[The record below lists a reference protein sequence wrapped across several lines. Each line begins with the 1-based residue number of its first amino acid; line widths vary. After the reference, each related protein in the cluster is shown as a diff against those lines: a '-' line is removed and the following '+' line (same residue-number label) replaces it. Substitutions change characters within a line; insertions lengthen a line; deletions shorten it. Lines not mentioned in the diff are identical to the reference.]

1 MKLVSTRDFSQ
12 KADLSYALLNPSAS
26 GGGLFSPERLPLLSE
41 DFFKQCED
49 LSYKQIALKIIESF
63 DFDVSSE
70 VFESALKRYDKF
82 ENPACPVQIKKL
94 SENAYILELYHGP
107 TLAFKDMALQPF
119 GALLKSIAKSRNEK
133 FLIMCATSGDTGP
146 ATLEAFADDENI
158 KAVCLYPQGGTSEI
172 QRQQM
177 VKQSAANL
185 KILGVRG
192 NFDDTQRALKS
203 LLADEDFKNELARAN
218 LNLSA
223 ANSVNFGRILFQI
236 IYYIY
241 ASIYFSKHGVLSPE
255 QNLKQSDQCQACGKN
270 FGAAASTGSVESA
283 NSTESG
289 SGAGGAKSAKS
300 SAKGGAKFNTFDV
313 IVPSGNFGNALG
325 AYFAKKMGA
334 KIGKIKIASNANN
347 ILTEL
352 FTRGIYDLR
361 GRELI
366 RTISPAMDI
375 LVSSNV
381 ERLLSDMFG
390 DARTSELM
398 QSLARDKFY
407 KLSAS
412 ELAKLREIFEADFCD
427 DAQCAKF
434 IKQESSRGVLVDPH
448 TATCFKLLDESRLNL
463 VISTAKWIKFTP
475 SMIGAIKGRA
485 CEDEQADMIALSKE
499 FRSDIPP
506 QISRLFSAP
515 QVHSS
520 VVEQSEIKNAI
531 MEWIKK

>member
-70 VFESALKRYDKF
+70 VFEDALKRYDKF

-119 GALLKSIAKSRNEK
+119 GALLKSIAKARNEK

-158 KAVCLYPQGGTSEI
+158 KAVCLYPHGGTSEI

-236 IYYIY
+236 IYYLY
-241 ASIYFSKHGVLSPE
+241 ASIYFSKHGILSPE
-255 QNLKQSDQCQACGKN
+255 QNLKQSDQRPACGKN
-270 FGAAASTGSVESA
+270 FGAAGA
-283 NSTESG
+283 NSAQSV
-289 SGAGGAKSAKS
+289 KQSAKF
-300 SAKGGAKFNTFDV
+300 KTFDV

-361 GRELI
+361 KRELI

-375 LVSSNV
+375 LISSNV

-412 ELAKLREIFEADFCD
+412 ELAKLREVFEANFCD

-434 IKQESSRGVLVDPH
+434 IKQESSHGVLIDPH

-485 CEDEQADMIALSKE
+485 CEDERADMIALSKE

>member
-26 GGGLFSPERLPLLSE
+26 GGGLFSPERLPLLNE

-70 VFESALKRYDKF
+70 VFEDALKRYDKF

-119 GALLKSIAKSRNEK
+119 GALLKSIAKARNEK

-203 LLADEDFKNELARAN
+203 LLADEDFRNELARAN

-236 IYYIY
+236 IYYLY
-241 ASIYFSKHGVLSPE
+241 ASIYFSKHGVLSFE
-255 QNLKQSDQCQACGKN
+255 QNLKQSDQCPACSQN
-270 FGAAASTGSVESA
+270 FGAAAGA
-283 NSTESG
+283 NS
-289 SGAGGAKSAKS
+289 AQSAKQDS
-300 SAKGGAKFNTFDV
+300 KFNTFDV

-361 GRELI
+361 NRELI

-375 LVSSNV
+375 LISSNV

-412 ELAKLREIFEADFCD
+412 ELAKLREVFEADFCD

-434 IKQESSRGVLVDPH
+434 IKQESEHGVLIDPH

-475 SMIGAIKGRA
+475 SMIGAIKDRA
-485 CEDEQADMIALSKE
+485 CEDERADMIALSKE

-506 QISRLFSAP
+506 QISHLFSAP

>member
-70 VFESALKRYDKF
+70 VFEDALKRYDKF

-236 IYYIY
+236 IYYLY

-255 QNLKQSDQCQACGKN
+255 QNLKQSDQCQACSQN
-270 FGAAASTGSVESA
+270 LDAAAGA
-283 NSTESG
+283 NSAQSVKQG
-289 SGAGGAKSAKS
+289 S
-300 SAKGGAKFNTFDV
+300 KFNTFDV

-412 ELAKLREIFEADFCD
+412 ELAKLREVFEADFCD

-434 IKQESSRGVLVDPH
+434 IKQESSRGVLIDPH

-485 CEDEQADMIALSKE
+485 CEDERADMIALSKE

>member
-119 GALLKSIAKSRNEK
+119 GALLKSIAKSRGEK

-203 LLADEDFKNELARAN
+203 LLADDDFKNELARAN

-236 IYYIY
+236 IYYLY
-241 ASIYFSKHGVLSPE
+241 ASIYFSKHGVLSFE
-255 QNLKQSDQCQACGKN
+255 QNLKQSDQCAACGKN
-270 FGAAASTGSVESA
+270 FGSAASA
-283 NSTESG
+283 
-289 SGAGGAKSAKS
+289 SGAQSVKQGS
-300 SAKGGAKFNTFDV
+300 KFNTFDV

-381 ERLLSDMFG
+381 ERLLSDLFG

-412 ELAKLREIFEADFCD
+412 ELAKLREVFEADFCD

-434 IKQESSRGVLVDPH
+434 IKQESSRGVLIDPH

-485 CEDEQADMIALSKE
+485 CEDERADMIALSKE

>member
-12 KADLSYALLNPSAS
+12 KADLSYALLNPSAN

-70 VFESALKRYDKF
+70 VFERALGRYDKF
-82 ENPACPVQIKKL
+82 ENPACPAQIKKL

-119 GALLKSIAKSRNEK
+119 GTLLKSIAKSRNEK

-146 ATLEAFADDENI
+146 AALEAFADDENI

-203 LLADEDFKNELARAN
+203 LLADDDFRNELARAN

-236 IYYIY
+236 IYYLY
-241 ASIYFSKHGVLSPE
+241 ASIYFSKHGVLSYE
-255 QNLKQSDQCQACGKN
+255 QNLNKSTQCTACGKN
-270 FGAAASTGSVESA
+270 FDAAASA
-283 NSTESG
+283 NSAQSVKQ
-289 SGAGGAKSAKS
+289 S
-300 SAKGGAKFNTFDV
+300 AKFNTFDV

-390 DARTSELM
+390 DVRTSELM

-407 KLSAS
+407 QLSAS
-412 ELAKLREIFEADFCD
+412 ELAKLREVFEADFCD

-434 IKQESSRGVLVDPH
+434 IKQESSRGVLIDPH

-485 CEDEQADMIALSKE
+485 CEDERADMIALSKE
-499 FRSDIPP
+499 FHSDIPP

>member
-12 KADLSYALLNPSAS
+12 KADLSYALLNPSAN
-26 GGGLFSPERLPLLSE
+26 GGGLFSPERLPLLNE

-49 LSYKQIALKIIESF
+49 LSYKQIALKIIDSF
-63 DFDVSSE
+63 DFDVNSE
-70 VFESALKRYDKF
+70 VFEDALKRYDKF

-107 TLAFKDMALQPF
+107 TLAFKYMALQPF

-236 IYYIY
+236 IYYLY
-241 ASIYFSKHGVLSPE
+241 ASIYFSKHGILSPE
-255 QNLKQSDQCQACGKN
+255 QNLKQSDQCQACSKN
-270 FGAAASTGSVESA
+270 FGAAAGA
-283 NSTESG
+283 NS
-289 SGAGGAKSAKS
+289 AQSAKQGS
-300 SAKGGAKFNTFDV
+300 KFNTFDV

-361 GRELI
+361 KRELI

-375 LVSSNV
+375 LISSNV

-412 ELAKLREIFEADFCD
+412 ELAKLREVFEADFCD

-434 IKQESSRGVLVDPH
+434 IKQESSRGVLIDPH
-448 TATCFKLLDESRLNL
+448 TATCFKLLDEGRLNL

-485 CEDEQADMIALSKE
+485 CEDERADMIALSKE

>member
-119 GALLKSIAKSRNEK
+119 GALLKSIAKARNEK

-203 LLADEDFKNELARAN
+203 LLADDDFRNELARAN

-236 IYYIY
+236 IYYLY
-241 ASIYFSKHGVLSPE
+241 ASIYFSKHGVLGYE

-270 FGAAASTGSVESA
+270 FGAAAGA
-283 NSTESG
+283 NS
-289 SGAGGAKSAKS
+289 AQSAKQN
-300 SAKGGAKFNTFDV
+300 AKFNTFDV

-407 KLSAS
+407 QLSAS
-412 ELAKLREIFEADFCD
+412 ELAKLREVFEADFCD
-427 DAQCAKF
+427 DTQCAKF
-434 IKQESSRGVLVDPH
+434 IKQESSRGVLIDPH

-485 CEDEQADMIALSKE
+485 CEDERADMIALSKE

>member
-12 KADLSYALLNPSAS
+12 KADLSYALLNPSAR

-63 DFDVSSE
+63 GFDVSSE
-70 VFESALKRYDKF
+70 IFESALRRYDKF
-82 ENPACPVQIKKL
+82 ENSACPVQIKKL

-119 GALLKSIAKSRNEK
+119 GALLKSIAKARNEK

-236 IYYIY
+236 IYYLY

-270 FGAAASTGSVESA
+270 FGGAAGA
-283 NSTESG
+283 NSAQS
-289 SGAGGAKSAKS
+289 
-300 SAKGGAKFNTFDV
+300 AKFNTFDV

-361 GRELI
+361 NRELI

-375 LVSSNV
+375 LISSNV

-407 KLSAS
+407 KLDAS
-412 ELAKLREIFEADFCD
+412 ELAKLREVFEADFCD
-427 DAQCAKF
+427 DTQCAKF
-434 IKQESSRGVLVDPH
+434 IKQESSRGVLIDPH

-485 CEDEQADMIALSKE
+485 CEDERADMIALSKE

>member
-203 LLADEDFKNELARAN
+203 LLADDDFRNELARAN

-236 IYYIY
+236 IYYLY
-241 ASIYFSKHGVLSPE
+241 ASIYFSKHGVLGYE
-255 QNLKQSDQCQACGKN
+255 QNLKQSDQCTACSQN
-270 FGAAASTGSVESA
+270 LDAATSA
-283 NSTESG
+283 N
-289 SGAGGAKSAKS
+289 GAQSAKQN
-300 SAKGGAKFNTFDV
+300 AKFNTFDV

-407 KLSAS
+407 KLSES
-412 ELAKLREIFEADFCD
+412 ELAKLREVFEADFCD

-434 IKQESSRGVLVDPH
+434 IKQESSRGVLIDPH

-485 CEDEQADMIALSKE
+485 CEDERADMIALSKE

-531 MEWIKK
+531 IEWIKK

>member
-203 LLADEDFKNELARAN
+203 LLADDDFKNELARAN

-236 IYYIY
+236 IYYLY
-241 ASIYFSKHGVLSPE
+241 ASIYFSKHGVLSPD
-255 QNLKQSDQCQACGKN
+255 QNLKQSDQCQACSQN
-270 FGAAASTGSVESA
+270 LDAAVGA
-283 NSTESG
+283 NSAQSVKQG
-289 SGAGGAKSAKS
+289 S
-300 SAKGGAKFNTFDV
+300 KFNTFDV

-407 KLSAS
+407 KLSES
-412 ELAKLREIFEADFCD
+412 ELAKLREVFEADFCD

-434 IKQESSRGVLVDPH
+434 IKQESSRRVLIDPH

-515 QVHSS
+515 QMHSS
-520 VVEQSEIKNAI
+520 IVEQSEIKNAI

>member
-12 KADLSYALLNPSAS
+12 KADLSYALLNPSAN
-26 GGGLFSPERLPLLSE
+26 GGGLFSPERLPLLNE

-70 VFESALKRYDKF
+70 VFEDALKRYDKF

-94 SENAYILELYHGP
+94 NENAYILELYHGP

-203 LLADEDFKNELARAN
+203 LLADDDFKNELARAN

-236 IYYIY
+236 IYYLY
-241 ASIYFSKHGVLSPE
+241 ASIYFSKHGVLSFE

-270 FGAAASTGSVESA
+270 FGVVASA
-283 NSTESG
+283 NSAQSV
-289 SGAGGAKSAKS
+289 KQS
-300 SAKGGAKFNTFDV
+300 SKFNTFDV

-412 ELAKLREIFEADFCD
+412 ELAKLREVFEADFCD

-434 IKQESSRGVLVDPH
+434 IKQESSRGVLIDPH

-485 CEDEQADMIALSKE
+485 CEDERADMIALSKE

-506 QISRLFSAP
+506 QISRLFSVP

>member
-12 KADLSYALLNPSAS
+12 KADLSYALLNPSAN

-70 VFESALKRYDKF
+70 VFESALRRYDKF

-119 GALLKSIAKSRNEK
+119 GALLKSIAKARNEK

-236 IYYIY
+236 IYYLY
-241 ASIYFSKHGVLSPE
+241 ASIYFSKHGVLSLE
-255 QNLKQSDQCQACGKN
+255 QNLKQSDQCTMCGKN
-270 FGAAASTGSVESA
+270 FGASAGA
-283 NSTESG
+283 NS
-289 SGAGGAKSAKS
+289 AQSAKH
-300 SAKGGAKFNTFDV
+300 SAKFKTFDV

-352 FTRGIYDLR
+352 FKRGIYDLR
-361 GRELI
+361 SRELI

-375 LVSSNV
+375 LISSNV

-390 DARTSELM
+390 DTRTSELM

-434 IKQESSRGVLVDPH
+434 IKQESSHGVLIDPH

-475 SMIGAIKGRA
+475 SMIGAIKDRA
-485 CEDEQADMIALSKE
+485 CEDERADMNALSKE

>member
-70 VFESALKRYDKF
+70 VFEDALKRYDKF

-119 GALLKSIAKSRNEK
+119 GALLKSIAKARNEK

-203 LLADEDFKNELARAN
+203 LLADDNFKNELARAN

-236 IYYIY
+236 IYYLY

-255 QNLKQSDQCQACGKN
+255 QNLKQSDQCTTCGKN
-270 FGAAASTGSVESA
+270 FGDVASA
-283 NSTESG
+283 NSAQSTKQST
-289 SGAGGAKSAKS
+289 
-300 SAKGGAKFNTFDV
+300 KFNTFDV

-361 GRELI
+361 NRELI

-375 LVSSNV
+375 LISSNV

-412 ELAKLREIFEADFCD
+412 ELAKLREVFEADFCD

-434 IKQESSRGVLVDPH
+434 IKQESSHGVLIDPH

-485 CEDEQADMIALSKE
+485 CEDERADMIALSKE

-520 VVEQSEIKNAI
+520 VIGQSEIKNAI

>member
-70 VFESALKRYDKF
+70 VFEDALKRYDKF
-82 ENPACPVQIKKL
+82 ENPACPIQIKKL
-94 SENAYILELYHGP
+94 SGNAYILELYHGP

-177 VKQSAANL
+177 VKQSATNL

-203 LLADEDFKNELARAN
+203 LLADDDFKNELARAN

-255 QNLKQSDQCQACGKN
+255 QNLKQSDQCQACSQN
-270 FGAAASTGSVESA
+270 LDAAAGVNSAQSVKQGS
-283 NSTESG
+283 
-289 SGAGGAKSAKS
+289 
-300 SAKGGAKFNTFDV
+300 KFNTFDV

-352 FTRGIYDLR
+352 FTSGIYDLR

-381 ERLLSDMFG
+381 ERLLSDQFG

-407 KLSAS
+407 QLSAS
-412 ELAKLREIFEADFCD
+412 ELAKLREVFEADFCD

-434 IKQESSRGVLVDPH
+434 IKQESSRGVLIDPH

-475 SMIGAIKGRA
+475 SMIGAIKGRV
-485 CEDEQADMIALSKE
+485 CEDERADMIALSKE

>member
-41 DFFKQCED
+41 DFLKQCED

-203 LLADEDFKNELARAN
+203 LLADEDFKNELARAK

-236 IYYIY
+236 IYYLY

-255 QNLKQSDQCQACGKN
+255 QNLKQSDQCQACSQN
-270 FGAAASTGSVESA
+270 LDAAVGA
-283 NSTESG
+283 NSAQSVKQG
-289 SGAGGAKSAKS
+289 S
-300 SAKGGAKFNTFDV
+300 KFNTFDV

-427 DAQCAKF
+427 DTQCAKF
-434 IKQESSRGVLVDPH
+434 IKQESSRGVLIDPH

-475 SMIGAIKGRA
+475 SMISAIKGRV
-485 CEDEQADMIALSKE
+485 CEDERADMIALSKE

>member
-26 GGGLFSPERLPLLSE
+26 GGGLFSPERLPFLSE

-70 VFESALKRYDKF
+70 VFEDALKRYDKF

-203 LLADEDFKNELARAN
+203 LLADDDFRNELARAN

-270 FGAAASTGSVESA
+270 FSAAAGA
-283 NSTESG
+283 
-289 SGAGGAKSAKS
+289 SGAESVKQS
-300 SAKGGAKFNTFDV
+300 AKFNTFDV

-407 KLSAS
+407 KLSES

-434 IKQESSRGVLVDPH
+434 IKQESSRGVLIDPH

-463 VISTAKWIKFTP
+463 IISTAKWIKFTP

-485 CEDEQADMIALSKE
+485 CEDERADMIALSKE

>member
-70 VFESALKRYDKF
+70 AFEDALKRYDKF
-82 ENPACPVQIKKL
+82 ENPACPAQIKKL

-119 GALLKSIAKSRNEK
+119 GALLKSIAKARNEK

-177 VKQSAANL
+177 VKQSATNL

-192 NFDDTQRALKS
+192 NFDDTQRTLKS
-203 LLADEDFKNELARAN
+203 LLADEDFRNELARAN

-241 ASIYFSKHGVLSPE
+241 ASIYFSKHGVLSFG
-255 QNLKQSDQCQACGKN
+255 QNLKQSDQCAMCGKN
-270 FGAAASTGSVESA
+270 FGSAAGA
-283 NSTESG
+283 NS
-289 SGAGGAKSAKS
+289 AQSAKQS
-300 SAKGGAKFNTFDV
+300 AKFNTFDV

-361 GRELI
+361 KRELI

-407 KLSAS
+407 KLSAD
-412 ELAKLREIFEADFCD
+412 ELAKLREVFEADFCD
-427 DAQCAKF
+427 DTQCAKF
-434 IKQESSRGVLVDPH
+434 IKQESSRGVLIDPH

-485 CEDEQADMIALSKE
+485 CEDERADMIALSKE

-520 VVEQSEIKNAI
+520 VVEQSGIKNAI

>member
-12 KADLSYALLNPSAS
+12 KVDLSYALLNPSAS

-70 VFESALKRYDKF
+70 VFEDALKRYDKF

-236 IYYIY
+236 IYYLY

-255 QNLKQSDQCQACGKN
+255 QNLNQSDQCQACGKN
-270 FGAAASTGSVESA
+270 FGAAASV
-283 NSTESG
+283 
-289 SGAGGAKSAKS
+289 SGAQSAKH
-300 SAKGGAKFNTFDV
+300 SAKFSSFDV

-361 GRELI
+361 KRELI

-375 LVSSNV
+375 LISSNV

-412 ELAKLREIFEADFCD
+412 ELAKLQEVFEADFCD
-427 DAQCAKF
+427 DTQCAKF
-434 IKQESSRGVLVDPH
+434 IKQESSRGVLIDPH

-485 CEDEQADMIALSKE
+485 CEDERADIIALSKE

>member
-1 MKLVSTRDFSQ
+1 MKLVCTRDFSQ
-12 KADLSYALLNPSAS
+12 KADLSYALLNPSAR

-41 DFFKQCED
+41 DFLKQCEE

-70 VFESALKRYDKF
+70 VFERALGRYDKF
-82 ENPACPVQIKKL
+82 ENPACPAQIKKL

-119 GALLKSIAKSRNEK
+119 GTLLKSIAKSRNEK

-203 LLADEDFKNELARAN
+203 LLADDDFKNELARAN

-236 IYYIY
+236 IYYLY
-241 ASIYFSKHGVLSPE
+241 ASIYFSKHGVLSSE
-255 QNLKQSDQCQACGKN
+255 QNLNKSDRRAACGKN
-270 FGAAASTGSVESA
+270 FGAAAGASSA
-283 NSTESG
+283 E
-289 SGAGGAKSAKS
+289 SAKS
-300 SAKGGAKFNTFDV
+300 NAKPSSFDV

-325 AYFAKKMGA
+325 AYFSKKMGA

-352 FTRGIYDLR
+352 FTSGIYDLR

-407 KLSAS
+407 QLSAS
-412 ELAKLREIFEADFCD
+412 ELAKLQEVFEADFCD
-427 DAQCAKF
+427 DTQCAKF
-434 IKQESSRGVLVDPH
+434 IKQESSRGVLIDPH

-485 CEDEQADMIALSKE
+485 CEDERADMIALSKE

>member
-1 MKLVSTRDFSQ
+1 MKLVCTRDFSQ
-12 KADLSYALLNPSAS
+12 KADLSYALLNPSAR
-26 GGGLFSPERLPLLSE
+26 GGGLFSPESLPLLSE
-41 DFFKQCED
+41 DFLKQCED

-70 VFESALKRYDKF
+70 VFVSALGRYDKF

-236 IYYIY
+236 IYYLY

-255 QNLKQSDQCQACGKN
+255 QNLKQSDQCTACSQN
-270 FGAAASTGSVESA
+270 LDAATSA
-283 NSTESG
+283 NSAQSVKQG
-289 SGAGGAKSAKS
+289 S
-300 SAKGGAKFNTFDV
+300 KFNTFDV

-352 FTRGIYDLR
+352 FMRGIYDLR

-381 ERLLSDMFG
+381 ERLLSDLFG

-412 ELAKLREIFEADFCD
+412 ELAKLQEVFEADFCD

-434 IKQESSRGVLVDPH
+434 IKQESSRGVLIDPH

-485 CEDEQADMIALSKE
+485 CEDERADMIALSKE

>member
-26 GGGLFSPERLPLLSE
+26 GGGLFSPERMPLLSE
-41 DFFKQCED
+41 DFFKHCED

-70 VFESALKRYDKF
+70 VFEDALKRYDKF

-203 LLADEDFKNELARAN
+203 LLADDDFRNELARAN

-236 IYYIY
+236 IYYLY

-255 QNLKQSDQCQACGKN
+255 QNLKQSDQCTACSQN
-270 FGAAASTGSVESA
+270 LDAATSA
-283 NSTESG
+283 NSAQSVKQG
-289 SGAGGAKSAKS
+289 S
-300 SAKGGAKFNTFDV
+300 KFNTFDV

-352 FTRGIYDLR
+352 FMRGIYDLR

-381 ERLLSDMFG
+381 ERLLSNIFG

-412 ELAKLREIFEADFCD
+412 ELAKLQEIFEADFCD
-427 DAQCAKF
+427 DTQCAKF
-434 IKQESSRGVLVDPH
+434 IKQESSCGVLIDPH

-485 CEDEQADMIALSKE
+485 CEDERADMIALSKE

>member
-26 GGGLFSPERLPLLSE
+26 GGGLFSPERLPFLSE

-70 VFESALKRYDKF
+70 VFEDALKRYDKF

-203 LLADEDFKNELARAN
+203 LLADEDFRNELARAN

-236 IYYIY
+236 IYYLY
-241 ASIYFSKHGVLSPE
+241 ASIYFSKHGVLSPD
-255 QNLKQSDQCQACGKN
+255 QNLNKSTQCTACGKN
-270 FGAAASTGSVESA
+270 FDAAASA
-283 NSTESG
+283 NSAQSVKQ
-289 SGAGGAKSAKS
+289 S
-300 SAKGGAKFNTFDV
+300 AKFNTFDV

-390 DARTSELM
+390 DARMSELM

-407 KLSAS
+407 QLSAS

-427 DAQCAKF
+427 DAQCTKF
-434 IKQESSRGVLVDPH
+434 IKQESSRGVLIDPH

-485 CEDEQADMIALSKE
+485 CEDERADMIALSKE

>member
-119 GALLKSIAKSRNEK
+119 GALLKSIAKARDEK

-177 VKQSAANL
+177 VKQNAANL

-203 LLADEDFKNELARAN
+203 LLADDDFKNELARAN

-236 IYYIY
+236 IYYLY

-270 FGAAASTGSVESA
+270 FGAAAGA
-283 NSTESG
+283 NS
-289 SGAGGAKSAKS
+289 AQSAKQS
-300 SAKGGAKFNTFDV
+300 TKFKTFDV

-352 FTRGIYDLR
+352 FTRGIYNLR
-361 GRELI
+361 KRELI

-375 LVSSNV
+375 LISSNV

-390 DARTSELM
+390 DTRTSELM

-412 ELAKLREIFEADFCD
+412 ELAKLREVFEADFCD
-427 DAQCAKF
+427 DMQCAKF
-434 IKQESSRGVLVDPH
+434 IKQESSRGVLIDPH

-485 CEDEQADMIALSKE
+485 CEDERADMIALSKE

>member
-41 DFFKQCED
+41 DFLKQCED

-82 ENPACPVQIKKL
+82 ENSACPVQIKKL

-119 GALLKSIAKSRNEK
+119 GALLKNIAKSRNEK

-203 LLADEDFKNELARAN
+203 LLADDDFRNELARAN

-236 IYYIY
+236 IYYLY
-241 ASIYFSKHGVLSPE
+241 ASIYFSKHGVLGYE

-270 FGAAASTGSVESA
+270 FGAAAGA
-283 NSTESG
+283 NS
-289 SGAGGAKSAKS
+289 AQSAKQN
-300 SAKGGAKFNTFDV
+300 AKFNTFDV

-407 KLSAS
+407 QLSAS
-412 ELAKLREIFEADFCD
+412 ELAKLREVFEADFCD
-427 DAQCAKF
+427 DTQCAKF
-434 IKQESSRGVLVDPH
+434 IKQESSRGVLIDPH

-485 CEDEQADMIALSKE
+485 CEDERADMIALSKE

>member
-41 DFFKQCED
+41 DFLKQCED

-70 VFESALKRYDKF
+70 VFEDALKRYDKF
-82 ENPACPVQIKKL
+82 ENPACPIQIKKL
-94 SENAYILELYHGP
+94 SGNAYILELYHGP

-177 VKQSAANL
+177 VKQSATNL

-203 LLADEDFKNELARAN
+203 LLADEDFRNELARAN

-255 QNLKQSDQCQACGKN
+255 QNLKQSDQCQACSQN
-270 FGAAASTGSVESA
+270 LDAAAGVNSAQSVKQGS
-283 NSTESG
+283 
-289 SGAGGAKSAKS
+289 
-300 SAKGGAKFNTFDV
+300 KFNTFDV

-381 ERLLSDMFG
+381 ERLLSDQFG

-407 KLSAS
+407 QLSAS
-412 ELAKLREIFEADFCD
+412 ELAKLREVFEADFCD

-434 IKQESSRGVLVDPH
+434 IKQESSRGVLIDPH

-463 VISTAKWIKFTP
+463 VVSTAKWIKFTP
-475 SMIGAIKGRA
+475 SMIGAIKGRV
-485 CEDEQADMIALSKE
+485 CEDERADMIALSKE

>member
-12 KADLSYALLNPSAS
+12 KADLSYALLNPSAN

-236 IYYIY
+236 IYYLY

-255 QNLKQSDQCQACGKN
+255 QNLKQSDQCAACGKN
-270 FGAAASTGSVESA
+270 FGSAASA
-283 NSTESG
+283 
-289 SGAGGAKSAKS
+289 SGAQSVKQS
-300 SAKGGAKFNTFDV
+300 AKFNTFDV

-381 ERLLSDMFG
+381 ERLLSDLFG

-434 IKQESSRGVLVDPH
+434 IKQESSRGVLIDPH

-485 CEDEQADMIALSKE
+485 CEDERADMIALSKE

>member
-70 VFESALKRYDKF
+70 VFEDALKRYDKF

-119 GALLKSIAKSRNEK
+119 GALLKSIAKARNEK

-158 KAVCLYPQGGTSEI
+158 RAVCLYPQGGTSEI

-203 LLADEDFKNELARAN
+203 LLADDNFKNELARAN

-236 IYYIY
+236 IYYLY

-255 QNLKQSDQCQACGKN
+255 QNLKQSDQCTTCGKN
-270 FGAAASTGSVESA
+270 FGDVASA
-283 NSTESG
+283 NSAQSTKQST
-289 SGAGGAKSAKS
+289 
-300 SAKGGAKFNTFDV
+300 KFNTFDV

-361 GRELI
+361 KRELI

-375 LVSSNV
+375 LISSNV
-381 ERLLSDMFG
+381 ERLLSDIFG

-412 ELAKLREIFEADFCD
+412 ELAKLREVFEADFCD

-434 IKQESSRGVLVDPH
+434 IKQESEHGVLIDPH

-475 SMIGAIKGRA
+475 SMISAIKGRA
-485 CEDEQADMIALSKE
+485 CEDERADMIALSKE

>member
-70 VFESALKRYDKF
+70 VFEDALKRYDKF

-192 NFDDTQRALKS
+192 NFDDTQRALKL
-203 LLADEDFKNELARAN
+203 LLADDDFRNELARAN

-236 IYYIY
+236 IYYLY
-241 ASIYFSKHGVLSPE
+241 TSIYFSKHGVLSPD
-255 QNLKQSDQCQACGKN
+255 QNLKQSDQCTACGKN
-270 FGAAASTGSVESA
+270 FDAATGA
-283 NSTESG
+283 NSAQNVKQG
-289 SGAGGAKSAKS
+289 S
-300 SAKGGAKFNTFDV
+300 KFNTFDV

-352 FTRGIYDLR
+352 FTSGIYDLR

-412 ELAKLREIFEADFCD
+412 ELAKLQEVFEADFCD

-434 IKQESSRGVLVDPH
+434 IKQESSRGVLIDPH

-485 CEDEQADMIALSKE
+485 CEDERADMIALSKE

>member
-49 LSYKQIALKIIESF
+49 LSYKQIARKIIESF

-70 VFESALKRYDKF
+70 VFEDALKRYDKF

-119 GALLKSIAKSRNEK
+119 GALLKSIAKARNEK

-172 QRQQM
+172 QCQQM

-236 IYYIY
+236 IYYLY

-255 QNLKQSDQCQACGKN
+255 QNLKQSDQYTTCGKN
-270 FGAAASTGSVESA
+270 FGAAGA
-283 NSTESG
+283 NSAQS
-289 SGAGGAKSAKS
+289 
-300 SAKGGAKFNTFDV
+300 AKFNTFDV

-361 GRELI
+361 KRELI

-375 LVSSNV
+375 LISSNV
-381 ERLLSDMFG
+381 ERLLSNMFG

-434 IKQESSRGVLVDPH
+434 IKQESSHGVLIDPH
-448 TATCFKLLDESRLNL
+448 TATCFKLLNESRLNL

-485 CEDEQADMIALSKE
+485 CEDERADMIALSKE

>member
-26 GGGLFSPERLPLLSE
+26 GGGLFSPERMPLLSD

-70 VFESALKRYDKF
+70 IFEDALKRYDKF

-119 GALLKSIAKSRNEK
+119 GALLKSIAKARNEK

-203 LLADEDFKNELARAN
+203 LLADDDFRNELARAN

-255 QNLKQSDQCQACGKN
+255 QNLKQSDQCPACGKN
-270 FGAAASTGSVESA
+270 FDAAGA
-283 NSTESG
+283 NSAQS
-289 SGAGGAKSAKS
+289 
-300 SAKGGAKFNTFDV
+300 AKFNTFDV

-361 GRELI
+361 KRELI

-381 ERLLSDMFG
+381 ERLVSDMFG

-412 ELAKLREIFEADFCD
+412 ELAKLQEVFEADFCD

-434 IKQESSRGVLVDPH
+434 IKQESEHGVLIDPH

-485 CEDEQADMIALSKE
+485 CEDERADMIALSKE

>member
-1 MKLVSTRDFSQ
+1 MKLVCTRDFSQ

-119 GALLKSIAKSRNEK
+119 GALLKSIAKARNEK

-203 LLADEDFKNELARAN
+203 LLADDDFKNELARAN
-218 LNLSA
+218 LKLSA

-236 IYYIY
+236 IYYLY

-255 QNLKQSDQCQACGKN
+255 QNLKQSDQCTACGKN
-270 FGAAASTGSVESA
+270 FGAAAGA
-283 NSTESG
+283 NS
-289 SGAGGAKSAKS
+289 AQSAKHS
-300 SAKGGAKFNTFDV
+300 AKFNTFDV

-361 GRELI
+361 KRELI

-375 LVSSNV
+375 LISSNV

-434 IKQESSRGVLVDPH
+434 IKQESSHGVLIDPH

-485 CEDEQADMIALSKE
+485 CDDERADMIALSKE

>member
-26 GGGLFSPERLPLLSE
+26 GGGLFSPERMPLLSE

-70 VFESALKRYDKF
+70 VFESALGRYDKF

-203 LLADEDFKNELARAN
+203 LLADDDFKNELARAN

-255 QNLKQSDQCQACGKN
+255 QNLNQSDQYQACGKN
-270 FGAAASTGSVESA
+270 FGAAAGA
-283 NSTESG
+283 NSAQS
-289 SGAGGAKSAKS
+289 
-300 SAKGGAKFNTFDV
+300 AKFNTFDV

-361 GRELI
+361 KRELI

-407 KLSAS
+407 QLSAS

-434 IKQESSRGVLVDPH
+434 IKQESSRGVLIDPH

-485 CEDEQADMIALSKE
+485 CEDERADMIALSKE

>member
-70 VFESALKRYDKF
+70 VFESALGRYDKF
-82 ENPACPVQIKKL
+82 ENPACPAQIKKL

-203 LLADEDFKNELARAN
+203 LLADEDFRNELARAN

-236 IYYIY
+236 IYYLY
-241 ASIYFSKHGVLSPE
+241 ASIYFSKHGVLSPD
-255 QNLKQSDQCQACGKN
+255 QNLKQSDQCAACGKN
-270 FGAAASTGSVESA
+270 FGSAASA
-283 NSTESG
+283 
-289 SGAGGAKSAKS
+289 SGAQSVKQS
-300 SAKGGAKFNTFDV
+300 AKFNTFDV

-361 GRELI
+361 ERELI

-381 ERLLSDMFG
+381 ERLLSDLFG
-390 DARTSELM
+390 DARTNELM

-412 ELAKLREIFEADFCD
+412 ELAKLREVFEADFCD
-427 DAQCAKF
+427 DTQCAKF
-434 IKQESSRGVLVDPH
+434 IKQESSRGVLIDPH

-485 CEDEQADMIALSKE
+485 CEDERADMIALSKE
-499 FRSDIPP
+499 FRSDISP
-506 QISRLFSAP
+506 QITRLFSAP

>member
-203 LLADEDFKNELARAN
+203 LLADDDFKNELARAN

-255 QNLKQSDQCQACGKN
+255 QNLNQSDRCPACGKN
-270 FGAAASTGSVESA
+270 FGAAAGA
-283 NSTESG
+283 NS
-289 SGAGGAKSAKS
+289 AQSAKPS
-300 SAKGGAKFNTFDV
+300 AKFNTFDV

-361 GRELI
+361 SRELI

-375 LVSSNV
+375 LISSNV

-412 ELAKLREIFEADFCD
+412 ELAKLQEIFEADFCD
-427 DAQCAKF
+427 DTQCAKF
-434 IKQESSRGVLVDPH
+434 IKQESSRGVLIDPH

-485 CEDEQADMIALSKE
+485 CEDERADMIALSKE

>member
-41 DFFKQCED
+41 DFLKQCEE

-70 VFESALKRYDKF
+70 VFESTLKRYDKF

-255 QNLKQSDQCQACGKN
+255 QNLKQSDQCQACSQN
-270 FGAAASTGSVESA
+270 LDAAAGA
-283 NSTESG
+283 NS
-289 SGAGGAKSAKS
+289 AQNAKQS
-300 SAKGGAKFNTFDV
+300 AKFNTFDV

-361 GRELI
+361 KRELI

-375 LVSSNV
+375 LISSNV

-407 KLSAS
+407 QLNAS

-434 IKQESSRGVLVDPH
+434 IKQESSRGVLIDPH

-485 CEDEQADMIALSKE
+485 CEDERADMIALSKE

>member
-70 VFESALKRYDKF
+70 VFEDALKRYDKF

-203 LLADEDFKNELARAN
+203 LLADDDFKNELARAN

-236 IYYIY
+236 IYYLY
-241 ASIYFSKHGVLSPE
+241 ASIYFSKHGVLSPD
-255 QNLKQSDQCQACGKN
+255 QNLKQSDQCAACGKN
-270 FGAAASTGSVESA
+270 FDAAAGA
-283 NSTESG
+283 
-289 SGAGGAKSAKS
+289 SGAESVKQGS
-300 SAKGGAKFNTFDV
+300 KFNTFDV

-352 FTRGIYDLR
+352 FMRGIYDLR

-381 ERLLSDMFG
+381 ERLLSNIFG

-412 ELAKLREIFEADFCD
+412 ELAKLQEIFEADFCD
-427 DAQCAKF
+427 DTQCAKF
-434 IKQESSRGVLVDPH
+434 IKQESSRGVLIDPH

-485 CEDEQADMIALSKE
+485 CEDERADMIALSKE

>member
-12 KADLSYALLNPSAS
+12 KADLSYALLNPSAN

-70 VFESALKRYDKF
+70 VFEDALKRYDKF

-119 GALLKSIAKSRNEK
+119 GALLKSIAKARNEK

-203 LLADEDFKNELARAN
+203 LLADDDFKNELARAN

-236 IYYIY
+236 IYYLY

-255 QNLKQSDQCQACGKN
+255 QNLKQSDQCTTCGKN
-270 FGAAASTGSVESA
+270 FGDVASA
-283 NSTESG
+283 NSAQSTKQST
-289 SGAGGAKSAKS
+289 
-300 SAKGGAKFNTFDV
+300 KFNTFDV

-352 FTRGIYDLR
+352 FTRGIYDLQN
-361 GRELI
+361 RELI

-375 LVSSNV
+375 LISSNV

-412 ELAKLREIFEADFCD
+412 ELAKLREVFEADFCD

-434 IKQESSRGVLVDPH
+434 IKQESSHGVLIDPH
-448 TATCFKLLDESRLNL
+448 TATCFNLLDESRLNL

-485 CEDEQADMIALSKE
+485 CEDERADMIALSKE

>member
-70 VFESALKRYDKF
+70 VFEDALKRYDKF

-119 GALLKSIAKSRNEK
+119 GALLKSIAKARNEK

-158 KAVCLYPQGGTSEI
+158 RAVCLYPQGGTSEI

-236 IYYIY
+236 IYYLY

-255 QNLKQSDQCQACGKN
+255 QNLKQSDQCQACSQN
-270 FGAAASTGSVESA
+270 LDAAAGA
-283 NSTESG
+283 NSAQSVKQ
-289 SGAGGAKSAKS
+289 S
-300 SAKGGAKFNTFDV
+300 AKFNTFDV

-361 GRELI
+361 KRELI

-375 LVSSNV
+375 LISSNV
-381 ERLLSDMFG
+381 ERLLSDIFG

-412 ELAKLREIFEADFCD
+412 ELAKLREVFEADFCD

-434 IKQESSRGVLVDPH
+434 IKQESEHGVLIDPH

-475 SMIGAIKGRA
+475 SMISAIKGRA
-485 CEDEQADMIALSKE
+485 CEDERADMIALSKE

>member
-12 KADLSYALLNPSAS
+12 KADLSYALLNPSAR
-26 GGGLFSPERLPLLSE
+26 GGGLFSPERMPLLSE

-70 VFESALKRYDKF
+70 IFESALKRYDKF

-203 LLADEDFKNELARAN
+203 LLADGDFKNELARAN

-236 IYYIY
+236 IYYLY
-241 ASIYFSKHGVLSPE
+241 ASIYFSKHGVLSFE
-255 QNLKQSDQCQACGKN
+255 QNLKQSDQCTACGKN
-270 FGAAASTGSVESA
+270 FGAAAGA
-283 NSTESG
+283 NS
-289 SGAGGAKSAKS
+289 AQSAKHS
-300 SAKGGAKFNTFDV
+300 AKFNTFDV

-361 GRELI
+361 KRELI

-375 LVSSNV
+375 LISSNV

-407 KLSAS
+407 QLSAS

-434 IKQESSRGVLVDPH
+434 IKQESSHGVLIDPH

-485 CEDEQADMIALSKE
+485 CDDERADMIALSKE

>member
-70 VFESALKRYDKF
+70 VFESALGRYDKF

-203 LLADEDFKNELARAN
+203 LLADEDFRNELARAN

-236 IYYIY
+236 IYYLY
-241 ASIYFSKHGVLSPE
+241 ASIYFSKHGVLSPD
-255 QNLKQSDQCQACGKN
+255 QNLKQSDQCTTCSQN
-270 FGAAASTGSVESA
+270 LDAATSVNSA
-283 NSTESG
+283 QS
-289 SGAGGAKSAKS
+289 
-300 SAKGGAKFNTFDV
+300 AKFNTFDV

-352 FTRGIYDLR
+352 FTSGIYDLR
-361 GRELI
+361 NRELI

-412 ELAKLREIFEADFCD
+412 ELAKLREVFEADFCD
-427 DAQCAKF
+427 DTQCAKF
-434 IKQESSRGVLVDPH
+434 IKQESSHGVLIDPH

-485 CEDEQADMIALSKE
+485 CEDERADMIALSKE